1 MISNICIIGL
11 IPEVTAQV
19 SMALA
24 EKLEMFYANV
34 DDLIEFELMDM
45 KKLEEVC
52 GTEYLIQEEKSIV
65 RKICSYENTLLTLK
79 YSVLNN
85 EDNIRNIRENCLL
98 IYLRF
103 DKPNYD
109 VVVKRESSEVLDEE
123 VYNDRDVICKN
134 RSEFTITC
142 LAPQS
147 TQAIV
152 ELIYRSLLDYYS

>member
-45 KKLEEVC
+45 RKLEEVC
-52 GTEYLIQEEKSIV
+52 GTEYLIREEKNIV

-98 IYLRF
+98 IYIRF

-109 VVVKRESSEVLDEE
+109 MVVKREGSESLDEE
-123 VYNDRDVICKN
+123 VYNDRDFICKN
-134 RSEFTITC
+134 ISEFTINC
-142 LAPQS
+142 LAAHS
-147 TQAIV
+147 TQAVV
-152 ELIYRSLLDYYS
+152 EMIYRALLDYYS

>member
-11 IPEVTAQV
+11 VPEFTAKV

-34 DDLIEFELMDM
+34 DDLIEFELMDL
-45 KKLEEVC
+45 KKLEEMC
-52 GTEYLIQEEKSIV
+52 GTEYLIKEEKSIV

-85 EDNIRNIRENCLL
+85 EDNIRNIRDNCLL

-109 VVVKRESSEVLDEE
+109 LVVKREESEQLEE
-123 VYNDRDVICKN
+123 DVYNDRDFICKN
-134 RSEFTITC
+134 ISEFTINC
-142 LAPQS
+142 NA
-147 TQAIV
+147 TQPV
-152 ELIYRSLLDYYS
+152 DGVVDLIYSSLLDYYS

>member
-11 IPEVTAQV
+11 IPEFTSQV

-34 DDLIEFELMDM
+34 DDLIEFELMD
-45 KKLEEVC
+45 KRKFEEVC

-85 EDNIRNIRENCLL
+85 EENIRNIRDNCLL
-98 IYLRF
+98 IYIRF
-103 DKPNYD
+103 DKKNYD
-109 VVVKRESSEVLDEE
+109 LVVKRENSEILDEE
-123 VYNDRDVICKN
+123 VYNDRDFICKN
-134 RSEFTITC
+134 ISEFTISCT
-142 LAPQS
+142 AAHS
-147 TQAIV
+147 TQGVV